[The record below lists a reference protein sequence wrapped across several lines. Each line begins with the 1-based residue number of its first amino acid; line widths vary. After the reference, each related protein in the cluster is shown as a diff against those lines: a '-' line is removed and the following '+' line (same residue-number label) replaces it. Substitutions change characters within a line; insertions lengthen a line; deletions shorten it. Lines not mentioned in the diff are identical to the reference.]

1 MNPKEYAQLL
11 YETLSPF
18 GRSPAGGKDKTDDQQ
33 GKILERFK
41 ALLAKNKDTH
51 LATAVGK
58 EFEKIQEQ
66 KARENVTYIASSS
79 KLSQSQKQELENIFP
94 DPREFSENPYLLGGV
109 AVRQKDK
116 IYNSTLRKKIES
128 LKFSL

>member
-1 MNPKEYAQLL
+1 MNPKNYAQLL
-11 YETLSPF
+11 YEAL
-18 GRSPAGGKDKTDDQQ
+18 GDKTDEQQ

-41 ALLAKNKDTH
+41 ALLIKNKDTH
-51 LATAVGK
+51 LAAAVGK

-94 DPREFSENPYLLGGV
+94 DPHEFSENPYLLGGV
-109 AVRQKDK
+109 AVRQKDR